1 MLTTDG
7 MYALY
12 RELKSLLENPTPSKV
27 KKFTTNYFRYFTEH
41 YYNATANW
49 SAGASNFV
57 TLTNAINSGHF
68 SLDAF
73 CVIFIGYYITQNKLL
88 TQKSLNSIDKL
99 KELNKFYTQFEMEKQ
114 IAYINKKIENSV
126 DTGDVF
132 ADFTQTKLDVYK
144 VGEDQKNTLYEMIK
158 SGDVN
163 LIHFVIAW
171 HNHKFEI
178 DEKKITDEDYKN
190 FIQYMKVVRH
200 NMYKVTKTTV

>member
-12 RELKSLLENPTPSKV
+12 RKLKDLLTNPTKRIV
-27 KKFTTNYFRYFTEH
+27 RDMTTNYFKYFTEH
-41 YYNATANW
+41 YYNATEHW
-49 SAGASNFV
+49 SDGACNFV

-73 CVIFIGYYITQNKLL
+73 CVIFIGYYIAKNKLL

-99 KELNKFYTQFEMEKQ
+99 KELNKFYTQFEMQKQ
-114 IAYINKKIENSV
+114 IELLKKKVENSV
-126 DTGDVF
+126 DADDVF

-144 VGEDQKNTLYEMIK
+144 VGEDQKNILYEMIK
-158 SGDVN
+158 SGEIN

-178 DEKKITDEDYKN
+178 DEKKIDDDDYRK
-190 FIQYMKVVRH
+190 FIQYMKVIRH